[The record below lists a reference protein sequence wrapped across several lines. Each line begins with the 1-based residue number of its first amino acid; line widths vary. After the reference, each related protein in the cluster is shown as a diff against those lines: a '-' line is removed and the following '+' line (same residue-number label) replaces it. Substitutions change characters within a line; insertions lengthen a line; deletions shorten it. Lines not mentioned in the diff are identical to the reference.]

1 MTSEKLAR
9 LEDEITPLLE
19 EMIYARAK
27 KSRAVSEMEKYFLN
41 EKLKAI
47 LYKEIN
53 ELSMGDLIE
62 LSEDMARFEEVQ
74 IAKYSDQ
81 K

>member
-1 MTSEKLAR
+1 MNEKIAR
-9 LEDEITPLLE
+9 LEDQISPILE
-19 EMIYARAK
+19 ELIYARAK
-27 KSRAVSEMEKYFLN
+27 KSRAVAEMEKYFLN
-41 EKLKAI
+41 EKLKSI

-53 ELSMGDLIE
+53 ELSMEDLIE
-62 LSEDMARFEEVQ
+62 ISEDMARFEEVQ